1 MKINISNLGTVV
13 NAQIELK
20 PLTCFIGDNS
30 TGKTWTAYAIA
41 SILGSYGH
49 KRYLEAYLDNK
60 TEFKFQP
67 IEKAI
72 STLTDKGS
80 ASINL
85 REFLT
90 HYAERYLNEVA
101 LLVPQWLN
109 LFMATKY
116 AHFDHTKISVEFTPA
131 FLTQL
136 IDRLNH
142 FGTRATEK
150 SVGKKGSL
158 LSLNALKEKDHGNLY
173 YYITSDSNDIPD
185 LIKNKEIQRFITSV
199 AFEVI
204 RQIIAS
210 NTPIFPAERT
220 AFITLPI
227 PFIDRDDENNVTK
240 PSNNGGSTSKRV
252 VLSEPVKSFMAML
265 SSATTNV
272 FDRQKQL
279 EEPKMSHLMT
289 LAYLL
294 ENDILLGKVEFE
306 ESGSALEV
314 LYKPTDEINLEV
326 KVSAAMIKELAPL
339 SLYLKY
345 LAEPNDLVIIDEPEM
360 NLHPAAQ
367 AEMTEFMGMLVN
379 AGLNLLITT
388 HSPYIVDHLVNLM
401 RASDY
406 DNQEQI
412 KKHFYLEKEGAFI
425 SKDDVSV
432 YLFDEGTAK
441 NLLSESGHIEWD
453 TFSDVSSD
461 IAQIYSKMG
470 CQS

>member
-1 MKINISNLGTVV
+1 MKINISNLGTIV

-20 PLTCFIGDNS
+20 PLTLFIGDNS

-72 STLTDKGS
+72 NTLSDKGS

-85 REFLT
+85 KEFLT
-90 HYAERYLNEVA
+90 NDAERYINEVA

-109 LFMATKY
+109 IFMATKQ
-116 AHFDHTKISVEFTPA
+116 ANFEHTKISVEFTPA
-131 FLTQL
+131 FLTS
-136 IDRLNH
+136 IIERLNH
-142 FGTRATEK
+142 FGTRATEM

-158 LSLNALKEKDHGNLY
+158 LSLNALKDHENLY
-173 YYITSDSNDIPD
+173 YYITSDSADIPE
-185 LIKNKEIQRFITSV
+185 LIKKKEIQLFVTSV

-210 NTPIFPAERT
+210 NTPIFPTERT
-220 AFITLPI
+220 TFLTLPL
-227 PFIDRDDENNVTK
+227 PFIYRDDDNNVTK
-240 PSNNGGSTSKRV
+240 PYNNGESTSKSV
-252 VLSEPVKSFMAML
+252 VLSEPVKDFLAML
-265 SSATTNV
+265 SSATKNF
-272 FDRQKQL
+272 FDRKKQQL
-279 EEPKMSHLMT
+279 ADPKISHFIT
-289 LAYLL
+289 LAHFL

-306 ESGSALEV
+306 EYGSSLEV

-326 KVSAAMIKELAPL
+326 KVSSAMIKELAPL

-345 LAEPNDLVIIDEPEM
+345 LANPNDLVIIDEPEM

-379 AGLNLLITT
+379 AGLNLLMTT
-388 HSPYIVDHLVNLM
+388 HSPYVVDHLVNLM
-401 RASDY
+401 RASDC

-412 KKHFYLEKEGAFI
+412 KKHFYLEKEEAFI

-432 YLFDEGTAK
+432 YLFDDGTAK
-441 NLLSESGHIEWD
+441 NLLSDSGHIEWD

-470 CQS
+470 